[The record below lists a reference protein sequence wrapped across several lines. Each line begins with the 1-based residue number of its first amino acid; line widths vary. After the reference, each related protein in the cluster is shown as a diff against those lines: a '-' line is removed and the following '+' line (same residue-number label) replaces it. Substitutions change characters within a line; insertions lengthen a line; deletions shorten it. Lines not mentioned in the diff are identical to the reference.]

1 MVFLNS
7 FNNPLNQK
15 RIAIITFQDYDF
27 LKNHDFPGYAG
38 GLVKLPH
45 PYPGNF
51 SFSQEKQLPIPA
63 KKSQIKLKTI
73 VSSFL

>member
-1 MVFLNS
+1 M
-7 FNNPLNQK
+7 
-15 RIAIITFQDYDF
+15 IFQSMREA
-27 LKNHDFPGYAG
+27 L
-38 GLVKLPH
+38 LKLPH

>member
-15 RIAIITFQDYDF
+15 RISIITFQNYDF
-27 LKNHDFPGYAG
+27 LKNHYFPGYAG

-51 SFSQEKQLPIPA
+51 SFSHKSNYQFLMKILQQRKKQL
-63 KKSQIKLKTI
+63 
-73 VSSFL
+73 